1 MKKLLKGFLV
11 VMILLSMATPK
22 ALTAK
27 EVTPNENDYGTNYY
41 LDSNI
46 NKKHG
51 DGLTPENAFDSLED
65 INSKTFQPGDKILIK
80 ANSKFTGAK
89 GPGCAGYPI
98 VIDMYGN
105 GNKPVI
111 DGNGSYFMPQIKDW
125 KGPFV
130 GEDGSPLDGYVG
142 GDPNNPNT

>member
-1 MKKLLKGFLV
+1 MC
-11 VMILLSMATPK
+11 IR
-22 ALTAK
+22 
-27 EVTPNENDYGTNYY
+27 
-41 LDSNI
+41 DS
-46 NKKHG
+46 
-51 DGLTPENAFDSLED
+51 
-65 INSKTFQPGDKILIK
+65 
-80 ANSKFTGAK
+80 
-89 GPGCAGYPI
+89 
-98 VIDMYGN
+98 DMYGN

>member
-1 MKKLLKGFLV
+1 
-11 VMILLSMATPK
+11 
-22 ALTAK
+22 
-27 EVTPNENDYGTNYY
+27 
-41 LDSNI
+41 
-46 NKKHG
+46 
-51 DGLTPENAFDSLED
+51 
-65 INSKTFQPGDKILIK
+65 
-80 ANSKFTGAK
+80 
-89 GPGCAGYPI
+89 
-98 VIDMYGN
+98 MYGN